1 LVPNPQNLISEEQEC
16 NISKRKL
23 GLIFFWEF
31 AWLAWPGPGL
41 GWPGSGLTLPG
52 LNWLCLAWAWPDL
65 ACAWPCKVSECY
77 HFVPLVDWTLPTIL
91 QSWPSASSFFN
102 HTLAP
107 VCVLAWC
114 SQRLEVSSSSRTPGP
129 QDPMTPGPQD
139 PRPQDPGH
147 QDPRF
152 QDPPPQDPRPQD
164 PQPHVLKFFKF
175 SLGGFLKLLYMSKE
189 TMSHELISKETMSH
203 ELVSAVWFLYGH

>member
-1 LVPNPQNLISEEQEC
+1 MLPRGLEPRTLRLLAVRSNQLSYETHVKNSEW
-16 NISKRKL
+16 
-23 GLIFFWEF
+23 G
-31 AWLAWPGPGL
+31 
-41 GWPGSGLTLPG
+41 
-52 LNWLCLAWAWPDL
+52 
-65 ACAWPCKVSECY
+65 
-77 HFVPLVDWTLPTIL
+77 
-91 QSWPSASSFFN
+91 
-102 HTLAP
+102 
-107 VCVLAWC
+107 
-114 SQRLEVSSSSRTPGP
+114 